1 MKPLEGIRILDF
13 TQFLSGPL
21 CTMILADFGAEVIKI
36 ENPPAGD
43 YSRYGNVVKNKAGGN
58 SRCGSG
64 KFQAGY
70 HGEIRDYL

>member
-36 ENPPAGD
+36 ENPPAIIPVMGMW
-43 YSRYGNVVKNKAGGN
+43 
-58 SRCGSG
+58 
-64 KFQAGY
+64 
-70 HGEIRDYL
+70 